1 MDDAISVTN
10 SLNEVYQFT
19 AREIT
24 EIFMWAFGYADIKQ
38 KGLLPIDLD
47 NNVENAEI
55 FRKLK
60 QLLRNDIE
68 VIQKVRRL

>member
-1 MDDAISVTN
+1 
-10 SLNEVYQFT
+10 
-19 AREIT
+19 
-24 EIFMWAFGYADIKQ
+24 MWAFGYADIKQ